1 MFKQDFVRKCVL
13 LNVVLQNHFFSRVIF
28 EVFLKTF
35 IANNLLFKLKDF
47 FVSNSLVA
55 ERLKN
60 LVDSSFHFGN
70 LVPQYRQAFEH
81 VSSRESLRHFLGV
94 GLKHAVFL
102 LLVWSN
108 QIDHS
113 SFFKL
118 NLSAAL
124 LVTLVSVREFEIDH
138 ETQFL
143 ENRCFTI
150 VAVI

>member
-13 LNVVLQNHFFSRVIF
+13 LNIVLQNNFFSRVIF
-28 EVFLKTF
+28 EVFLKTL

-47 FVSNSLVA
+47 FVSNSFVS

-81 VSSRESLRHFLGV
+81 IVSRESLRHFLGV
-94 GLKHAVFL
+94 GLKHTVFPL
-102 LLVWSN
+102 LIWSY
-108 QIDHS
+108 QVDHG

-118 NLSAAL
+118 DLSTAL
-124 LVTLVSVREFEIDH
+124 LVTLVSVR
-138 ETQFL
+138 
-143 ENRCFTI
+143 
-150 VAVI
+150 